1 MSLLRT
7 SLLNG
12 IVVAVRVGTA
22 LILNKVLAIYVGPAG
37 YAIIG
42 QFQNAISIV
51 ISIAGAGVA
60 TGVTKG
66 TAEHFDNI
74 ARQKAIWRTAVRLSL
89 VTSLFVGAGLFF
101 ARDILGDLLLH
112 DVGMSGVFIWLALSL
127 PAMAANNILIA
138 MANGKKDVRVYVV
151 SNIVGSVLILV
162 VAGTLTYFFKL
173 FGALVAF
180 TISPAITVFATL
192 LIVRRSNWMNF
203 RDLWGALDRSALRE
217 LSGFAIM
224 GLTSAVAIPTA
235 LIFVRERLTSSLGLS
250 QAGYWQASWRLSDVY
265 LMLITTTLSVYYLP
279 RIAEIRSAREMRAEI
294 FKVYRFVLPV
304 VVVSSLSI
312 FFLRDFIINSLF
324 TPEFSPMRD
333 LFAWQLVGDFVKIGA
348 WVLSYIMLGRAM
360 IRSYVATEVIFS
372 GLFYVLTIVF
382 VKYFGLQGVAIAYAI
397 NYFVYWVVLSLLV
410 KIELGRMK
418 GNSA

>member
-1 MSLLRT
+1 
-7 SLLNG
+7 
-12 IVVAVRVGTA
+12 
-22 LILNKVLAIYVGPAG
+22 
-37 YAIIG
+37 
-42 QFQNAISIV
+42 
-51 ISIAGAGVA
+51 
-60 TGVTKG
+60 
-66 TAEHFDNI
+66 
-74 ARQKAIWRTAVRLSL
+74 
-89 VTSLFVGAGLFF
+89 
-101 ARDILGDLLLH
+101 
-112 DVGMSGVFIWLALSL
+112 
-127 PAMAANNILIA
+127 
-138 MANGKKDVRVYVV
+138 
-151 SNIVGSVLILV
+151 
-162 VAGTLTYFFKL
+162 
-173 FGALVAF
+173 
-180 TISPAITVFATL
+180 
-192 LIVRRSNWMNF
+192 
-203 RDLWGALDRSALRE
+203 
-217 LSGFAIM
+217 
-224 GLTSAVAIPTA
+224 VAIPTA